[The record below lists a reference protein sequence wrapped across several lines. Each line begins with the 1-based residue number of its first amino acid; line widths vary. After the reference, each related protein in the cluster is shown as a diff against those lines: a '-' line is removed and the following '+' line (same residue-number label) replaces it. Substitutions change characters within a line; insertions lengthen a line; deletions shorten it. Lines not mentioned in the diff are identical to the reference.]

1 MEIKGKRQKFK
12 LHLPKNNYASKP
24 YRICI
29 PFKLQ
34 LSIGMEN
41 SSTCKI
47 VEQTSKPQG
56 LNALLI
62 ICKA

>member
-29 PFKLQ
+29 SFKLQ

-47 VEQTSKPQG
+47 VEQTSKP
-56 LNALLI
+56 
-62 ICKA
+62 